1 MYYLAL
7 FFYLLFA
14 TTPSETNTLTINISN
29 IENIQGNLKL
39 GVFNRS
45 EGFLER
51 DRAFKTISIKV
62 KSNPET
68 VVIENLP
75 SGNYAISMYHDENSD
90 DECNRNFMGIP
101 TEAYAF
107 SNNFKPKFSAPSFED
122 CEFPLNSNQTLKIVL
137 NNY

>member
-1 MYYLAL
+1 MHYLAL
-7 FFYLLFA
+7 YFYLLFA
-14 TTPSETNTLTINISN
+14 TTHGETNTLTINISN

-39 GVFNRS
+39 GLFNS
-45 EGFLER
+45 NEGFLER
-51 DRAFKTISIKV
+51 DRAFKTISVKV
-62 KSNPET
+62 KSNTEI

-122 CEFPLNSNQTLKIVL
+122 CEFQLNSDQTLKIVL
-137 NNY
+137 NN